1 MNVAGD
7 CVVCVALDRLVYP
20 SAALLTLASSVFG
33 LLQRVCV
40 CVSLRIASSLVLTHL
55 DFASRSLLLMKR
67 NLTVLQLREPHLDVF
82 PPHCGCVCVF

>member
-40 CVSLRIASSLVLTHL
+40 CVCLYV
-55 DFASRSLLLMKR
+55 
-67 NLTVLQLREPHLDVF
+67 
-82 PPHCGCVCVF
+82 